1 MLNKIIFVCYRS
13 FSFGKF
19 YAGDASEIIVLT
31 VGSAVGGLLLLLI
44 LVTVIAISV
53 CLVMKLNK
61 RKASNSSSNIHQ
73 SNTQIHCMENEVF
86 NDSGSV
92 TTHSN
97 AAYKTSQPPLA
108 DRLDVVYDSADM
120 ITQHSSR
127 NREDSTMIFDAHEA
141 YDSSN
146 FLLYPRVTNDTVT
159 EQSTSQRERDSILK
173 VQLNEAYESS
183 NFPVFPNVAYELLNP
198 QDNTEDAN
206 YYVTVD

>member
-1 MLNKIIFVCYRS
+1 MNW
-13 FSFGKF
+13 
-19 YAGDASEIIVLT
+19 
-31 VGSAVGGLLLLLI
+31 
-44 LVTVIAISV
+44 
-53 CLVMKLNK
+53 NK

-73 SNTQIHCMENEVF
+73 GNAQIRCTENEEDF
-86 NDSGSV
+86 SDSGSV
-92 TTHSN
+92 TTHTN
-97 AAYKTSQPPLA
+97 AAYKTPQPLA

-120 ITQHSSR
+120 VTQHSSR
-127 NREDSTMIFDAHEA
+127 NREDSTMIFDAHKA

-159 EQSTSQRERDSILK
+159 EQSASQRERDSILK

-183 NFPVFPNVAYELLNP
+183 NFPVSPNVAYELLNP